1 MSPNKR
7 KIFGSDTSD
16 EEDSFKHRR
25 SSLKVNLSYSDN
37 LTDSGNGSL
46 WRTDIEND
54 EKVAVQNIRRLS
66 RSKNIYEKNR
76 QSDPDKNKDT
86 QIISDKCTINN
97 NSETSARIKEG
108 IQLKQLTI
116 NLEDISTRERY
127 LETNCKRL
135 KDAILSRTKQIFDRE
150 NELSIKT
157 TKILGNKENH
167 LASSRHNLNT
177 ENETVMLDMT
187 DHHLK
192 EKAAGEH
199 EHYTDTVNNRQREDF
214 NIVATPTNHDG
225 RRSLER
231 SVDKSRLTQRRLFV
245 EDKQVEEQT
254 KCRIIKDVVLKKN
267 FPLVSLRQ
275 TNQNGSPIL
284 SGSNRRLSLF
294 RARSKLHSQNQFENL
309 NNTCSTVHSIQNIDI
324 GMPVVCSTFVED
336 NAMDEKGIN
345 NDMDISHTSY
355 TTAKVISMEMTEVL
369 GGIRMSE
376 KHMSVQNR
384 NSDTNDYN
392 KNSKEEKSK
401 EESIKQNAVMLRV
414 KNVEHSLNKTTAS
427 DVLQS
432 QEYDSKTEY
441 QNEKCT
447 ISQSDNSNSTI
458 RSSLNVNTSL
468 DAMTVTN
475 KAGNIRKPNDHRT
488 NDTNQDF
495 EVTINNKESISL
507 NDQRESTNTIRT
519 SLQMNTSKDSM
530 RKTWRRSD
538 KNDKDQSHSNMDM
551 ERSSTTKIKETNN
564 IDFLENISLIERLR
578 NVSMRNQVSHN
589 DKSKVSKMR
598 DEDKG
603 HSSNSRDSYN
613 YIEGTPYP
621 ISRSV
626 LFRSQLKYKTQHL
639 DDTATCSSNLNSMD
653 KEENNDKTKSI
664 VL

>member
-16 EEDSFKHRR
+16 EEDSFKYRR

-54 EKVAVQNIRRLS
+54 EKTAVQTIRRLS
-66 RSKNIYEKNR
+66 RSKNMYEKNR

-86 QIISDKCTINN
+86 QIINDPDKYTINN
-97 NSETSARIKEG
+97 NSEMSARIKEG

-116 NLEDISTRERY
+116 NLEDISTTERY
-127 LETNCKRL
+127 LETNCTRL
-135 KDAILSRTKQIFDRE
+135 KDAILSKTKQIFDKG

-157 TKILGNKENH
+157 TKILGNKKNH
-167 LASSRHNLNT
+167 LASNRHNLNT

-192 EKAAGEH
+192 EKVGGEH
-199 EHYTDTVNNRQREDF
+199 EHYTDAVNNRQREDQYF

-231 SVDKSRLTQRRLFV
+231 SVDKSKLTQRRLFV

-254 KCRIIKDVVLKKN
+254 KCKIIKDVVLKKN
-267 FPLVSLRQ
+267 FPLLSLRQ
-275 TNQNGSPIL
+275 TNQNSSPIL

-294 RARSKLHSQNQFENL
+294 RTRSKLHSQNQFENL

-336 NAMDEKGIN
+336 NAMDEKEIN
-345 NDMDISHTSY
+345 NDMDISHASY
-355 TTAKVISMEMTEVL
+355 TTTKVISMEMTEVL

-384 NSDTNDYN
+384 NSDTNNYN

-401 EESIKQNAVMLRV
+401 EESIEQNKNAVIPRL

-427 DVLQS
+427 DVLQL
-432 QEYDSKTEY
+432 QECDSKTKY

-447 ISQSDNSNSTI
+447 ISQSDSSNTI

-468 DAMTVTN
+468 DAVTKTN
-475 KAGNIRKPNDHRT
+475 KAENIRKPNDHRM
-488 NDTNQDF
+488 NDTIQDF
-495 EVTINNKESISL
+495 EVTINNTESIIL
-507 NDQRESTNTIRT
+507 NERESTNTIRT
-519 SLQMNTSKDSM
+519 SLQMNTSIDSM
-530 RKTWRRSD
+530 RKTWRKSD
-538 KNDKDQSHSNMDM
+538 KNDEDQNHSNMDM
-551 ERSSTTKIKETNN
+551 ECSSTTEIKETNN

-578 NVSMRNQVSHN
+578 NISMRNQVSHN
-589 DKSKVSKMR
+589 DKSKISKIR
-598 DEDKG
+598 DEDKR
-603 HSSNSRDSYN
+603 NSYS

-639 DDTATCSSNLNSMD
+639 DDTATYSSNLNSMD
-653 KEENNDKTKSI
+653 NEDNNDKTKSI

>member
-25 SSLKVNLSYSDN
+25 SSLRVNLSYSDN

-54 EKVAVQNIRRLS
+54 ERAAVQTIRRLS
-66 RSKNIYEKNR
+66 RSKNMYEKNR
-76 QSDPDKNKDT
+76 QSDPDKDKDT
-86 QIISDKCTINN
+86 QIISDTNKRTINN
-97 NSETSARIKEG
+97 NSETSARIKKG

-116 NLEDISTRERY
+116 NLEDISTTERY
-127 LETNCKRL
+127 LETNCRRL
-135 KDAILSRTKQIFDRE
+135 KDAILSRTKQIFDKE

-157 TKILGNKENH
+157 TKILENKENH
-167 LASSRHNLNT
+167 LASNRHNLNT

-214 NIVATPTNHDG
+214 NIVATPTSHDG

-245 EDKQVEEQT
+245 EDKQGEEQT

-267 FPLVSLRQ
+267 FPLLSLRQ
-275 TNQNGSPIL
+275 TNPNGSPIL

-309 NNTCSTVHSIQNIDI
+309 NNTCSTVQSSQNIDI

-345 NDMDISHTSY
+345 NDMDISHSSY
-355 TTAKVISMEMTEVL
+355 TTTKVISMEMTEVL
-369 GGIRMSE
+369 GGIRTSE
-376 KHMSVQNR
+376 KHMSVQNSRNSR
-384 NSDTNDYN
+384 NSDTNNYN

-401 EESIKQNAVMLRV
+401 EESIEQNKNAVMPRV
-414 KNVEHSLNKTTAS
+414 KNVEYSLNKTTAS

-432 QEYDSKTEY
+432 QECDSKTKY

-447 ISQSDNSNSTI
+447 ISQSDSSNTI

-468 DAMTVTN
+468 DAVTETN
-475 KAGNIRKPNDHRT
+475 KARNIRKSNDHRT
-488 NDTNQDF
+488 NTNQDF
-495 EVTINNKESISL
+495 EMTINNKKSIIL

-519 SLQMNTSKDSM
+519 SLQMNTSIDSM

-538 KNDKDQSHSNMDM
+538 KNDQNHSNMDM
-551 ERSSTTKIKETNN
+551 EYS
-564 IDFLENISLIERLR
+564 SLILETFDL
-578 NVSMRNQVSHN
+578 S
-589 DKSKVSKMR
+589 
-598 DEDKG
+598 
-603 HSSNSRDSYN
+603 
-613 YIEGTPYP
+613 
-621 ISRSV
+621 
-626 LFRSQLKYKTQHL
+626 L
-639 DDTATCSSNLNSMD
+639 
-653 KEENNDKTKSI
+653 
-664 VL
+664 